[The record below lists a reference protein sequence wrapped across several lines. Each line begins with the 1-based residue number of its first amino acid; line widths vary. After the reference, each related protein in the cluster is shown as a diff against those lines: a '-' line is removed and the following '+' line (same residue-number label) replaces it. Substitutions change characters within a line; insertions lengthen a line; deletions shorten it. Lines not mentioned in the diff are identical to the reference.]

1 MRADLQ
7 KPNGTLGRFGV
18 VKLWPDIK
26 VAEDEVIARLQNTA
40 RALGLECVVIDHM
53 GQTID
58 PPHRRMTQADLDFV
72 IHLHFSTPKAYDIFS
87 FVVLWNPLQ
96 FYYDFGYRRVSR
108 HLLTHDDFLSCGSPA
123 ADDQLLRLT
132 ANDPT
137 RGGVHFTMYHSVS
150 EPVLAPT
157 LGERKLF
164 YSGINWERLGKGGS
178 RHQEILDELDM
189 SGEMR
194 IYGPRLLRGVRVW
207 EGYKSYQGSLP
218 FDGVSMMHA
227 INRTGIALVLS
238 SEPHKDSALM
248 SSRLFEAL
256 AGGAVII
263 CDENPFARAHFGDTL
278 LYIDTTEPASDVAEQ
293 ILRHVRWVQG
303 NPDAA
308 RALAER
314 AQAIFN
320 ERYRLDISLGE
331 IYRGLR
337 GRQAQ
342 LEAKLAPADPELA
355 VTLFLLLPAFDP
367 VVLQRHL
374 ANVRSQRHAGCRP
387 VLVVEEFD
395 LRHFRPEIEAAV
407 AASGLAVDVRTA
419 RFFVRDGR
427 GAVVGRVRFGRL
439 LAALLGTGD
448 AADLFCL
455 VAPNEEIHATHI
467 QALAGALSRHPQA
480 GYAHSGMLLRH
491 RDPAGETACEVH
503 EPLDFL
509 DHTPNFPFGHARLL
523 FRLSAVSRS
532 VEVMLPYLDLTA
544 LSGLALHAI
553 GVPSRRMG
561 VVLDIQHAFN
571 VGETGAGASAKP
583 FEQRLQEENEIVR
596 DFDPDAFDR
605 VWRMRA
611 IEKAQPS
618 AADQLAGRPAGKPL
632 QVEHLMPASLYVD
645 RLSRRNRQ
653 VLLAQLVQSL
663 PIPRLVWALL
673 RPLRPW
679 RREPAVRPLDDRA

>member
-1 MRADLQ
+1 MRANLQ

-40 RALGLECVVIDHM
+40 RALGLECVVVDHL
-53 GQTID
+53 GRTID

-87 FVVLWNPLQ
+87 FVALWNPLQ

-123 ADDQLLRLT
+123 ADDQVLRLT

-150 EPVLAPT
+150 EPILAPT

-178 RHQEILDELDM
+178 RHQEILDELDI

-207 EGYKSYQGSLP
+207 DGYKSYQGSLP
-218 FDGVSMMHA
+218 FDGVSMMRA

-238 SEPHKDSALM
+238 SEPHKDSAMM

-256 AGGAVII
+256 AGGAVVI
-263 CDENPFARAHFGDTL
+263 CDENTFARAHFGDTL
-278 LYIDTTEPASDVAEQ
+278 LYIDTTEPAGDVADQ
-293 ILRHVRWVQG
+293 ILRHVRWVQD

-337 GRQAQ
+337 ERQAQ
-342 LEAKLAPADPELA
+342 LEAKLGPADPDLA
-355 VTLFLLLPAFDP
+355 VTLLLLLPEFDP
-367 VVLQRHL
+367 VALRNHL
-374 ANVRSQRHAGCRP
+374 ENVRSQRHAGCRP
-387 VLVVEEFD
+387 VLVVDEFD
-395 LRHFRPEIEAAV
+395 LQHFRTEIDTAIAT
-407 AASGLAVDVRTA
+407 SGLAVHVQAA
-419 RFFVRDGR
+419 RFFARDGR
-427 GAVVGRVRFGRL
+427 GKVIGRVRFGKVLATL
-439 LAALLGTGD
+439 LAGSGP
-448 AADLFCL
+448 ADLFCV
-455 VAPNEEIHATHI
+455 VAPNEEIYANHV
-467 QALAGALSRHPQA
+467 QALAGTLSRHPEA
-480 GYAHSGMLLRH
+480 GYAYSSMLLRH
-491 RDPAGETACEVH
+491 GDTAGETTCEMH
-503 EPLDFL
+503 EKLEL
-509 DHTPNFPFGHARLL
+509 LGHTSNFPIGHARFL
-523 FRLSAVSRS
+523 FRLSALSRS
-532 VEVMLPYLDLTA
+532 VAVMLPYLDLAA
-544 LSGLALHAI
+544 LAGLALHAV
-553 GVPSRRMG
+553 GVPSRRTS
-561 VVLDIQHAFN
+561 VVLDIQHRFN
-571 VGETGAGASAKP
+571 VGEARAGAAAKP
-583 FEQRLQEENEIVR
+583 FEQRLLEENEIIR
-596 DFDPDAFDR
+596 DFDPEAFDR
-605 VWRMRA
+605 VWQA
-611 IEKAQPS
+611 SAGDKTLPSGQPVTPR
-618 AADQLAGRPAGKPL
+618 D
-632 QVEHLMPASLYVD
+632 VEHLMPVSLYID
-645 RLSRRNRQ
+645 KLTRRNRQ
-653 VLLAQLVQSL
+653 ILLAQLVQSL
-663 PIPRLVWALL
+663 PMPRGLWRLL

-679 RREPAVRPLDDRA
+679 RRAAATPPTDNRA